1 MVLGLGVFYLWP
13 VVRTAYFSFTKW
25 GAFGGSTWIG
35 FGNYRN
41 LFHDHEVLQ
50 SLRNTAVYTLIV
62 LLAVPIA
69 MIVAAML
76 NQRGLRGVSAY
87 RVFYFLPV
95 VTIPAAVAIVWRL
108 LYNGDYGPINYVLSL
123 VGIKGPYWLSSPT
136 FALIAISIVGIWMVL
151 GQQIIIFLAGLQAI
165 PQDLHEAASID
176 GAGPV
181 RRFVSVTMPLLTPS
195 IFFVTVLSVIGTFQ
209 MFDLMYVMI
218 DPNNPAIA
226 QTRTIV
232 YLFYERGF
240 IENDRG
246 YAAAIAF
253 LLFGIIMLLTL
264 VQFRLQKRWVHYV

>member
-1 MVLGLGVFYLWP
+1 MVLGLGLFYLWP

-35 FGNYRN
+35 LGNYRS

-50 SLRNTAVYTLIV
+50 ALRNTAIYTLIV

-69 MIVAAML
+69 MVVAAML
-76 NQRGLRGVSAY
+76 NQRGLRGVSVY

-108 LYNGDYGPINYVLSL
+108 LYNGDYGIINYLLSL

-136 FALIAISIVGIWMVL
+136 FALVAISIVGIWMVL

-165 PQDLHEAASID
+165 PQELHEAAAID
-176 GAGPV
+176 GAGPA
-181 RRFVSVTMPLLTPS
+181 RRFMSVTVPLLTPS

-240 IENDRG
+240 IDNDRG